1 MSDILEQIKEYSTQI
16 EQDTSIDITNVMEKQ
31 LSSPNIKHKWLY
43 KKILEQKKLIDLIDK
58 KDSFINNAVNK
69 NDPTIR
75 VSKAAI
81 AANAANEPTYKELQR
96 QIKDQE
102 LLVEF
107 LDAAVNKIF
116 TQMGWDFRN
125 IVDLMKMEQ
134 L

>member
-1 MSDILEQIKEYSTQI
+1 MSDILETIKEYSAQI
-16 EQDTSIDITNVMEKQ
+16 EQDTHIDITNVMEKQ

-43 KKILEQKKLIDLIDK
+43 KKVLEQKKLIDLIDK